1 MKMEE
6 DSSIKEH
13 VSLFTEAILDL
24 KSVDVRIDE
33 KDQAVMLLC
42 SLPPSYENLV
52 DTMMFGRE
60 TLTLEEV
67 KATLNS

>member
-1 MKMEE
+1 MEE

>member
-1 MKMEE
+1 MEE

-67 KATLNS
+67 KATLSS

>member
-1 MKMEE
+1 MEE
-6 DSSIKEH
+6 GSSIKEH
-13 VSLFTEAILDL
+13 VSLFTKAVLDL

-33 KDQAVMLLC
+33 EDQAIMLLC
-42 SLPPSYENLV
+42 SLPSSFENLV
-52 DTMMFGRE
+52 DTMLFGRD